1 MRDASGSVAEQ
12 QRDVLEPGA
21 VGAGAVAGGRAGR
34 VDLEQEVALLD
45 AEGQQ
50 RVEERDQALL
60 RRRAGAEWGRAAQQV
75 VLEGALGVVDQ
86 RLGEALAV
94 AEAVEDRALGDA
106 RLARDVAHRHRG
118 HAVGGE
124 QAAGGVEHAA
134 AVAGRVGAL
143 RARSALDGELGH
155 DCSIT

>member
-1 MRDASGSVAEQ
+1 MPSVRA
-12 QRDVLEPGA
+12 RRGTR
-21 VGAGAVAGGRAGR
+21 AGAPRGGAP
-34 VDLEQEVALLD
+34 
-45 AEGQQ
+45 
-50 RVEERDQALL
+50 
-60 RRRAGAEWGRAAQQV
+60 GAEWGRAAQQV

-118 HAVGGE
+118 HAVGVE

-155 DCSIT
+155 DCQHNLTADKFMLI